1 MGQGREGSG
10 NHTGVMASAM
20 QTRLTP
26 NMALDITKEAGVE
39 LNHREVLPT
48 EEVTG

>member
-26 NMALDITKEAGVE
+26 ALDVTKEWGVK
-39 LNHREVLPT
+39 LNHLGVLDT
-48 EEVTG
+48 AEVTG